1 MGFLVS
7 SRYHYIENHPQAQLS
22 YSEME
27 HELQHLK
34 KREQLSTFV
43 AAASFV
49 LALLM
54 AVGVLG
60 GGNLIIGA
68 LFAIATLA
76 ALYAYCC
83 RRAETG
89 LRDRQ
94 VTWFVNPVQGKLEEG
109 QVARG
114 TSDETS
120 ESLLGY
126 FSSK

>member
-7 SRYHYIENHPQAQLS
+7 SRYHYIENHPESQLS

-43 AAASFV
+43 GVASSI
-49 LALLM
+49 LTILM
-54 AVGVLG
+54 AVGILG
-60 GGNLIIGA
+60 GGNLILGA
-68 LFAIATLA
+68 LFAIAIIA
-76 ALYAYCC
+76 ALYTYCC
-83 RRAETG
+83 RRAEAG

-94 VTWFVNPVQGKLEEG
+94 VTWFVNPVQRQLEEG

>member
-7 SRYHYIENHPQAQLS
+7 SRLHYIEKHPEAQLS

-27 HELQHLK
+27 HELEHLK
-34 KREQLSTFV
+34 KREQLSMFV
-43 AAASFV
+43 GAAASI

-54 AVGVLG
+54 LVGVLG
-60 GGNLIIGA
+60 GGNLIVGA
-68 LFAIATLA
+68 LFAIAAVA
-76 ALYAYCC
+76 ALYSYCC

-89 LRDRQ
+89 LRDLQ
-94 VTWFVNPVQGKLEEG
+94 ASWFVNPAHRHLEEG

-114 TSDETS
+114 VSDENQ